1 MKFRY
6 LKRDSF
12 SDLVAKQFN
21 PPLFDVEYSRVD
33 FAHEYEDV
41 RSAVLTALSSRN
53 LGDEDVLV
61 SDEVPSPPSR
71 LIQVNIQT
79 VGAWQSEPILTLN
92 MALKG
97 QSPEYGIWLFHE
109 FLDLAVADAFITNE
123 EIFGAGDPGT
133 LMLAGFVF
141 HEEML

>member
-1 MKFRY
+1 MKCRY
-6 LKRDSF
+6 LEHDSF
-12 SDLVAKQFN
+12 SDLVTNQFN

-33 FAHEYEDV
+33 FEHEYEDV

-61 SDEVPSPPSR
+61 SEEVPSPPSR

-92 MALKG
+92 MALKE
-97 QSPEYGIWLFHE
+97 QSHEYGIWLFHD
-109 FLDLAVADAFITNE
+109 FLDLAFALLCR
-123 EIFGAGDPGT
+123 GD
-133 LMLAGFVF
+133 
-141 HEEML
+141 